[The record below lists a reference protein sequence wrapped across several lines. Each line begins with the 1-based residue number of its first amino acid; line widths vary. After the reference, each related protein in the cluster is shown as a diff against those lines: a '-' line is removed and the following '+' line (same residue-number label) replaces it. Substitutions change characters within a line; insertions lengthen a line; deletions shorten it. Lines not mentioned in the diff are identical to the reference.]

1 MAQANDDK
9 DAVLAALDRLTAW
22 SEMAR
27 SPQLTRFIDYIVRKR
42 LDGDTQSIKAYSIAV
57 DVFGRPTDFDPQSD
71 PIVRVQARR
80 LRALLDQYY
89 RGPGAH
95 ERLQIVLPIG
105 RYVPDFLETDGTL
118 LPPSSQTAQRFV
130 DADIDAVPDATAPR
144 GHVTVSWLV
153 LLVIAIGAAA
163 LAYSISTWGPRQEQ
177 QATKNGVIQQP
188 SLRVMEFQNL
198 TDDPS
203 ITAAVSGLAIELVD
217 RLQPLNFLSVDYGG
231 RGEVNSEPVQ
241 ADGYLLTGIVRRD
254 RGAPANLQYSVVL
267 TDLSSNSVV
276 WNRSLILT
284 EQQLSDPGR
293 IDRLSIDILSVLG
306 NPRGPLHTRARQYL
320 SQNPLVGG
328 ENLYL
333 CRILFTMYRES
344 STLGA
349 AERARSCYAAL
360 PESDQKTG
368 IALAAVASL
377 TAEGMDSGKP
387 SPTAQLDRYRLAN
400 EMLSEAVR
408 VLPTSSFVWEQRAR
422 LHEALGEHGLAEAA
436 YGTALQS
443 NPSNLDALA
452 AHARHMAFI
461 GQLDQA
467 VPLAQRALDA
477 YTIIP
482 DWYYGVPTLLAIRE
496 GDFGKAARFANI
508 YARADREMG
517 PVLAIL
523 AAEGAGDDA
532 QVARQLP
539 RVLDVPSFRSV
550 GIVTQLRRRITDTAL
565 LDRIRVALTDAGVPP
580 LSLVTAY

>member
-1 MAQANDDK
+1 MAEAEDHT

-27 SPQLTRFIDYIVRKR
+27 SPQLTRFLEYIVRRR

-89 RGPGAH
+89 RGPGAQ

-105 RYVPDFLETDGTL
+105 RYVPDFVESDGTA
-118 LPPSSQTAQRFV
+118 PVAPTEIGPRFV
-130 DADIDAVPDATAPR
+130 DLDANTGLEPAAPR

-163 LAYSISTWGPRQEQ
+163 LAYSLSTWGPRYEQ
-177 QATKNGVIQQP
+177 MERHSGLMQQP
-188 SLRVMEFQNL
+188 TLRVMEFQNV

-203 ITAAVSGLAIELVD
+203 ITAAVSGLAVELVD
-217 RLQPLNFLSVDYGG
+217 RLTPLNFLIVDYGG
-231 RGEVNSEPVQ
+231 PGDVTSAPVP
-241 ADGYLLTGIVRRD
+241 ADGYVLTGIVRRD
-254 RGAPANLQYSVVL
+254 PATPVNLQYSVIL
-267 TDLSSNSVV
+267 TELSTNSVV

-284 EQQLSDPGR
+284 EAQLSDPGR
-293 IDRLSIDILSVLG
+293 IDRLSIELLAVLG

-320 SQNPLVGG
+320 SQNPLATG
-328 ENLYL
+328 NLYL
-333 CRILFTMYRES
+333 CRLLFTMYRES

-349 AERARSCYAAL
+349 AERARTCYASL
-360 PESDQKTG
+360 PERDRQTG

-377 TAEGMDSGKP
+377 TAEASDAGQS
-387 SPTAQLDRYRLAN
+387 SPTAQLDLYRQAT
-400 EMLSEAVR
+400 EMLTEAVR
-408 VLPTSSFVWEQRAR
+408 ILPTSSFVWEQRAR
-422 LHEALGEHGLAEAA
+422 LHEVLGEHALAEAA

-443 NPSNLDALA
+443 NPANLDALA

-467 VPLAQRALDA
+467 IPLAQLALDA

-482 DWYYGVPTLLAIRE
+482 DWYYGVPALAAIRV
-496 GDFGKAARFANI
+496 GDFVKASRYAEI
-508 YARADREMG
+508 YAHSDREMG
-517 PVLAIL
+517 PIL
-523 AAEGAGDDA
+523 TLMAAEGAGDA
-532 QVARQLP
+532 ARVARELP
-539 RVLDVPSFRSV
+539 RVLEVQSFRNV
-550 GIVTQLRRRITDTAL
+550 GIVTQLRRRITDRAL
-565 LDRIRVALTDAGVPP
+565 LDRIRMALIDAGIPP